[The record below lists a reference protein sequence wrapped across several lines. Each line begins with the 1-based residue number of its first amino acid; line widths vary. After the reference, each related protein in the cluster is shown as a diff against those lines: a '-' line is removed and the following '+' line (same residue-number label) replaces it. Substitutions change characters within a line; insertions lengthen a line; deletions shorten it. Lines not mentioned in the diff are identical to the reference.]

1 MSQNLKILISASL
14 DTKKSIREVNSQI
27 SKILQPQIKDIK
39 ANVKVN
45 IDSKALNGL
54 KSVVDGFGKVR
65 EALKENNRVISQ
77 HEKIVT
83 NETGVINK
91 WTQQQ
96 LKSGEVIT
104 KTQEII
110 NKKTQGIKNHT
121 AAIRIDQSVLDG
133 YGKKLKATIQLNSEL
148 RRVASSEV
156 YGTKNFNTTV
166 NKNSDGNVTGGKRTE
181 NYDREAKDLALQNK
195 KKEALAHQLKL
206 YQQVAQIKFDNL
218 KNMSM
223 PTTSRTALEKWLSD
237 VKALTTATP
246 KLSQELKQMDVN
258 LRRISSEAKNS
269 SSGMNTFGNT
279 ISKTLGKITMWV
291 GGMSLFYAPFRGL
304 KEAVSLIYKVDE
316 QMTQLKRVMDS
327 FTDFEG
333 MLARQSDLAKKLG
346 RSMTDVGESMIE
358 FARMGNNESQTMDL
372 TKVAVLAQNIS
383 ELTPTEAVNAIT
395 SAMIS
400 FNIEADRSITIV
412 DKLNQIDNNY
422 SVTTQQ
428 LAIGMQKAG
437 ATAKQFGVEMDTL
450 LGYETAIMSATRE
463 SGSVVGNSL
472 RTIFSRITT
481 MDKAEDTLKSVGVSI
496 RGLSG
501 DVKPVQDILTDLQS
515 KWSTLSNEQQ
525 QNIGVTLAGRNQLNK
540 FLALLSN
547 WNTGLEATEEAL
559 HSQGSAVSENAKY
572 MQSLESRTNIMKA
585 SWQELALTMGSAVI
599 TDSLVG
605 LIKVGTG
612 FANAFTWIVDKVG
625 LLPVVLGS
633 VGFAAYGM
641 SAAFKAAST
650 SIVISVIN
658 ASRAIAG
665 LPAITTLA
673 SAGIKGLTISIAGLK
688 AGLRG
693 LLAASGVGLVLTA
706 IGFAAEWAINKFSG
720 AKEEIQDTTEALT
733 TLSDQIAIADRLKEL
748 STEYETLAKKVIL
761 TAEEKIKLSRI
772 ESELQS
778 KYELSLTSLGAEGEG
793 YKENQ
798 GLIETKINLLEEE
811 IRLKRESASLEFR
824 SEESSVRSDIE
835 KQKKDMET
843 AVKAAKEVQD
853 KYQEFL
859 NNRDSKKAMSNQEG
873 YWSDMFSPQQSL
885 DPNKSGD
892 VLALNKLGEYLA
904 DALKEANKK
913 MSSAT
918 DEYKKNINKA
928 SEGIK
933 GEFRNFVDGMEKSGE
948 KIEPATRAIFD
959 ALAQLDAENG
969 LKLDTKQL
977 QEFFTL
983 LNTPNVKSID
993 DVNKVFEK
1001 KLPKSISGVGEQLK
1015 TLRDVFMKIQF
1026 GTAGDEM
1033 SDGLGNMGDE
1043 SEDTEKKVLSL
1054 SEALTNLNN
1063 EFNAQNVE
1071 EFAKSIEATKDE
1083 IKTLNTAQSEMQ
1095 ENGHLSIDTI
1105 SKMNSRYD
1113 DFKGYVNSS
1122 KESLLDF
1129 IAAKKE
1135 EAKAIPKAEN
1145 EITQDLLTNTGL
1157 RLQAMKDQYQANL
1170 KLLELKVSNGDLNA
1184 EKILIREYQ
1193 AIQEVTKWLEEAS
1206 AKYGITKAAAAD
1218 LNEVANESK
1227 KENDKLTDSYTD
1239 TVEILTEL
1247 QKKLEVVKKAQEDLI
1262 SSRSRMSEGEQKYR
1276 DSLKEENRLIQEQIK
1291 LNKQGIE
1298 HPERLVSTKVITTV
1312 KTSSGDETT
1321 STPTP
1326 SSSSGTGSTSTNTQ
1340 YSELIN
1346 KYAGIHDLDPNLI
1359 AAIIKTESSFNTN
1372 STSSAG
1378 AAGLMQLMPGTAKGL
1393 GVKNSY
1399 DPEQNIAGGTKHFA
1413 RLVKKYNGDIEL
1425 ALYAYNAGEG
1435 NVDKWIKNGKINNIP
1450 FKETKAYAP
1459 KVLKA
1464 YGGFSGKSIES
1475 NIPKLSTTPSTTGVS
1490 TSKVGGTTTK
1500 TDAPTDKDM
1509 ADAVE
1514 EKVTENKALLDKKY
1528 ENDLKILASIKY
1540 KYERLVAA
1548 AQLQIEASKKVQETL
1563 DPDSLEWRQENV
1575 KQVNID
1581 TQIQTLKKQER
1592 SNLQS
1597 TMKELKVNSDEYNDI
1612 RRQLETDVSDIQTE
1626 KNQKF
1631 IENFDSEINASKQR
1645 ISDLDNLIEQS
1656 KNRMSNSI
1664 EGSPEYN
1671 KELNTQIE
1679 LTKKQK
1685 TESESLK
1692 KTLDRLINSQN
1703 VDAVS
1708 KKNFK
1713 TILDELNLTDY
1724 TSGIKELNASL
1735 IESKATPLTD
1745 TLDDLNYQYDL
1756 SEAKI
1761 KGLKEGTKEYNEET
1775 KNQIRII
1782 NDQVKATK
1790 NLIAYYETQSKN
1802 QELSATDREGYSKQ
1816 VKELT
1821 LSMNKYSD
1829 SLKSLREDYADK
1841 VIEKYKKM
1849 LQEQQKL
1856 QNAAYDKE
1864 KETEDARHEARMD
1877 NLDEEMSA
1885 FEAVINAQSKS
1896 LDREVAGEDYTEQ
1909 LTKLQKEK
1917 AELDAKFSSKLL
1929 DDSLEAKA
1937 QRADLQKEID
1947 SKAEEITKL
1956 QRDREI
1962 TIRKDGLS
1970 DQLEDRKNAVD
1981 KEKKLEDDKN
1991 KLVLKGIEEAKKK
2004 NDEYY
2009 DGLLND
2015 EQYFFDMK
2023 QNLMSDDTV
2032 KIQNELSIVQA
2043 AYDAFF
2049 KELEAKSGTY
2059 GAKIA
2064 ENLKYSIKLDKDY
2077 AKNLPTSDGSGN
2089 SSGLPGVE
2097 EPKNTTPVESKNQ
2110 RDSSWNEYL
2119 SNKQKA
2125 EQLLTEMR
2133 TLIKDSSDY
2142 KNKQAEVKRLNT
2154 INEAYRK
2161 QYGFQDGSYDY
2172 LYNLTKYHSG
2182 GEVGVEGTSTKGWWN
2197 SLKDF
2202 EVPAILKKGEVVIDR
2217 PQDFF
2222 GMIANNVLSN
2232 LKNNLSQ
2239 VSSVMSNKKSD
2250 AAPVVNHYKFDLNI
2264 DNITGDKKGAKI
2276 VTDSIEELWNKK
2288 TKQGW

>member
-1 MSQNLKILISASL
+1 LSQNLKILISASL

-45 IDSKALNGL
+45 IDSKVLNGL
-54 KSVVDGFGKVR
+54 KSVVNGFGKVK

-269 SSGMNTFGNT
+269 SSGLNAFGNT

-481 MDKAEDTLKSVGVSI
+481 MSEAEGVLKSVGVSI

-515 KWSTLSNEQQ
+515 KWSSLSNEQQ
-525 QNIGVTLAGRNQLNK
+525 QNIGVTVAGRYQLNR
-540 FLALLSN
+540 FLSLMGN

-559 HSQGSAVSENAKY
+559 HSQGSAVSENSKY
-572 MQSLESRTNIMKA
+572 MQSLEARTNIMKA
-585 SWQELALTMGSAVI
+585 SWQELALTMGKAVI

-612 FANAFTWIVDKVG
+612 LANAFTWIVDKVG

-665 LPAITTLA
+665 LPAITSLA
-673 SAGIKGLTISIAGLK
+673 SAGIKGLTISVAGLK

-693 LLAASGVGLVLTA
+693 LLAATGVGLVLTA

-733 TLSDQIAIADRLKEL
+733 TLSDQIAVADRLKEL
-748 STEYETLAKKVIL
+748 STEYEALAKKVTL

-778 KYELSLTSLGAEGEG
+778 KYELSLNSLGAEGEG

-824 SEESSVRSDIE
+824 SEETSVRSDIE
-835 KQKKDMET
+835 KQKKDMDA
-843 AVKAAKEVQD
+843 AVKASQD
-853 KYQEFL
+853 AQEKYDEFIKS
-859 NNRDSKKAMSNQEG
+859 RDNKKVITNKDG
-873 YWSDMFSPQQSL
+873 YWGEDLPWQLNL
-885 DPNKSGD
+885 DPSKSTD
-892 VLALNKLGEYLA
+892 VKAINSLGELLA
-904 DALKEANKK
+904 DAVNEANKK
-913 MSSAT
+913 MSSST
-918 DEYKKNINKA
+918 DDYKKNVNKA

-933 GEFRNFVDGMEKSGE
+933 GEFRNFVDDMEKSGE
-948 KIEPATRAIFD
+948 EIEPTTRAIFD

-983 LNTPNVKSID
+983 LNTSNVKSID

-1015 TLRDVFMKIQF
+1015 TLRDVFMKLQF

-1095 ENGHLSIDTI
+1095 ENGRLSIDTI

-1157 RLQAMKDQYQANL
+1157 RLEAMKDQYRANL
-1170 KLLELKVSNGDLNA
+1170 KLLELKVSNGDLEA
-1184 EKILIREYQ
+1184 EKILIREFQ
-1193 AIQEVTKWLEEAS
+1193 AIQKVTKWLEEAS
-1206 AKYGITKAAAAD
+1206 AKYGITKAAAED

-1227 KENDKLTDSYTD
+1227 KDNDKLSDSYSD
-1239 TVEILTEL
+1239 SVEILTEL
-1247 QKKLEVVKKAQEDLI
+1247 QKKLEAVKKAQEDLI

-1276 DSLKEENRLIQEQIK
+1276 DSLKEENRLLQEQIN
-1291 LNKQGIE
+1291 LNKEGIE
-1298 HPERLVSTKVITTV
+1298 HPERLVSTKVTTTV
-1312 KTSSGDETT
+1312 KTTNGDEST
-1321 STPTP
+1321 STP
-1326 SSSSGTGSTSTNTQ
+1326 SSSSGTGTTSTNTQ

-1346 KYAGIHDLDPNLI
+1346 KYAGIHNLDPNLI
-1359 AAIIKTESSFNTN
+1359 AAIIKTESSFNTD

-1464 YGGFSGKSIES
+1464 YGSFSGKSIES
-1475 NIPKLSTTPSTTGVS
+1475 NIPKLSTTPSTTGGVS

-1514 EKVTENKALLDKKY
+1514 EKVAENKALLDKKY

-1645 ISDLDNLIEQS
+1645 ISDLGNFIEQS
-1656 KNRMSNSI
+1656 KNRMSNSV

-1679 LTKKQK
+1679 LTKKQQ
-1685 TESESLK
+1685 TENESLK

-1703 VDAVS
+1703 IDAVS

-1724 TSGIKELNASL
+1724 TSDIKGLNKAL
-1735 IESKATPLTD
+1735 IESKATPLKD
-1745 TLDDLNYQYDL
+1745 VLEDLNYQYDL

-1790 NLIAYYETQSKN
+1790 NLIAYYDKQSQN

-1829 SLKSLREDYADK
+1829 SLKSLKEDYADK
-1841 VIEKYKKM
+1841 IIEKYKKM

-1864 KETEDARHEARMD
+1864 KEAEDVRHEARME

-1896 LDREVAGEDYTEQ
+1896 LDREVSEDDYKKQ
-1909 LTKLQKEK
+1909 LATLQKEK

-1929 DDSLEAKA
+1929 DDSLEAKS

-2009 DGLLND
+2009 EGILND
-2015 EQYFFDMK
+2015 EQYFYNMK
-2023 QNLMSDDTV
+2023 QNLMSGDTV
-2032 KIQNELSIVQA
+2032 KIQNELNIVQA

-2049 KELEAKSGTY
+2049 KELESKSGTY

-2077 AKNLPTSDGSGN
+2077 ANNFPISDGSGN
-2089 SSGLPGVE
+2089 SSGAPDVE
-2097 EPKNTTPVESKNQ
+2097 EPKNTTPVESKNN
-2110 RDSSWNEYL
+2110 RNAAWDEYL

-2125 EQLLTEMR
+2125 EQLLIDMK
-2133 TLIKDSSDY
+2133 TLVKDSSDY
-2142 KNKQAEVKRLNT
+2142 KNKQSQFKTLNAT
-2154 INEAYRK
+2154 NEAYRK
-2161 QYGFQDGSYDY
+2161 QYGFEDGSYEH
-2172 LYNLTKYHSG
+2172 LKKLTKYHTG

-2222 GMIANNVLSN
+2222 RNIADNVMSN
-2232 LKNNLSQ
+2232 LKNNLLQ
-2239 VSSVMSNKKSD
+2239 VSSVMSNNKTQT
-2250 AAPVVNHYKFDLNI
+2250 APQSAPIYNNIRIDKVNG
-2264 DNITGDKKGAKI
+2264 TEQEAKLLANDI
-2276 VTDSIEELWNKK
+2276 LSVLKK
-2288 TKQGW
+2288 TDKTGY